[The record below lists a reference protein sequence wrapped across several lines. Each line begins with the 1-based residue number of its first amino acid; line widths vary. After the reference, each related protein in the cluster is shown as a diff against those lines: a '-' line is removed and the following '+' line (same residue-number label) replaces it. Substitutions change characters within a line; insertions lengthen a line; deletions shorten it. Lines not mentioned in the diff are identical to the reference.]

1 MFPFGSLIATYL
13 KLTASPTRLLI
24 LLRPALPTGFLISVH
39 GICDL
44 PVLARDL
51 WCHSRFLF
59 FFFFLFPNSISS
71 QQTLPAPPSKRIPKL
86 LPLIAFYVIW
96 APLRPLLSAPTTPPP
111 HADTQTPGVPP
122 PGGLGA
128 ETWSSR

>member
-13 KLTASPTRLLI
+13 NLTVSPTKLLI

-44 PVLARDL
+44 PVPARDL

-59 FFFFLFPNSISS
+59 FFSLPKFHIQPANAACSPFKAYPQAFTSYSFVRDLGPFPPTALCTYHS
-71 QQTLPAPPSKRIPKL
+71 PASC
-86 LPLIAFYVIW
+86 
-96 APLRPLLSAPTTPPP
+96 
-111 HADTQTPGVPP
+111 
-122 PGGLGA
+122 
-128 ETWSSR
+128 